1 MVKEKPGKTVK
12 KSLGRP
18 PFPQEIARNNRVV
31 TFVTDAELQK
41 INAIATEQQQS
52 LSAACHGMLSVYLKQ
67 TKHDQ

>member
-18 PFPQEIARNNRVV
+18 PFPQEIARNNRMV

-41 INAIATEQQQS
+41 INAIATQKQQS
-52 LSAACHGMLSVYLKQ
+52 LSSVCHSILSDFLQ
-67 TKHDQ
+67 QENPS